1 MALTT
6 TSSISDIVQTAYNRL
21 AYFQFQPQQF
31 FNQFCDVKWYEGAN
45 DPMPGNPVV
54 FTVYS
59 DLAVATSTIDESTDI
74 SPVSLAETQVSVT
87 LSEYGNAVKTTEK
100 LRVTA
105 FLNVEVDKAIIVG
118 QNMGQ
123 SADLIARNTFE
134 AGDNVIYSDATAT
147 QANAARS
154 DLLAADI

>member
-1 MALTT
+1 
-6 TSSISDIVQTAYNRL
+6 
-21 AYFQFQPQQF
+21 
-31 FNQFCDVKWYEGAN
+31 
-45 DPMPGNPVV
+45 MPGNPVV

-134 AGDNVIYSDATAT
+134 AGDN
-147 QANAARS
+147 
-154 DLLAADI
+154 